1 MKRLLLLF
9 FIGTSLWANAQTDS
23 TGYSLNT
30 VSKMLKGKPGLQIGG
45 YGEVHYNQ
53 PIESNTYKLG
63 TVDAHRLIMFLGYNF
78 SEKTQFIS
86 EIEFEHADEIWV
98 EQMFIQHKLNKSI
111 NLRAGVLI
119 IPMGIINEYH
129 EPTAFNGVERPTI
142 DSKIN
147 PSTWREVGFG
157 VQGNIF
163 KTKTRYQL
171 YVVNGLN
178 GYDGT
183 RGLFSGSSGLRSGRQ
198 KASKAYVHSPAFTG
212 KIEYYGLKNLNIG
225 VSGYFGKS
233 NSKLFA
239 DIDKNDNQMV
249 SKADSSTVGISMLG
263 FDARY
268 TLNSLILKGQA
279 YIVSLSN
286 TEEYNKFTGT
296 PTTPNDLGNKMLGYY
311 VELGYDVFKSSS
323 KNRMRLIPFV
333 RYEQYDTHFSTDNS
347 ITKNDS
353 YNNTVITTGISY
365 FLTKGVVL
373 KSDVQFLKSSNADKY
388 SKIINAGFGFN
399 F

>member
-163 KTKTRYQL
+163 KAKTRYQL

-178 GYDGT
+178 GYDDTG
-183 RGLFSGSSGLRSGRQ
+183 GLFSGSSGLRSGRQ

-249 SKADSSTVGISMLG
+249 NKADSSTVGISMLG

-353 YNNTVITTGISY
+353 YNNTIITTGISY
-365 FLTKGVVL
+365 FLTNGVVL
-373 KSDVQFLKSSNADKY
+373 KSDVQFMKSSNADKY